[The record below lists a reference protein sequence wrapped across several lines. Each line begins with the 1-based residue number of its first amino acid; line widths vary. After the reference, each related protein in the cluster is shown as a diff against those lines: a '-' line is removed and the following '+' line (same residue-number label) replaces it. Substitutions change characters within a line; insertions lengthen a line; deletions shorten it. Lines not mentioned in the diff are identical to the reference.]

1 MRQSQFK
8 STERDTM
15 ENVAE
20 TDDERLAAIEELALE
35 QRADALAALHDELL
49 EELEGSDSAQ

>member
-1 MRQSQFK
+1 
-8 STERDTM
+8 M

-20 TDDERLAAIEELALE
+20 TDDERLAAIEELELD
-35 QRADALAALHDELL
+35 QRADALVALHDELL